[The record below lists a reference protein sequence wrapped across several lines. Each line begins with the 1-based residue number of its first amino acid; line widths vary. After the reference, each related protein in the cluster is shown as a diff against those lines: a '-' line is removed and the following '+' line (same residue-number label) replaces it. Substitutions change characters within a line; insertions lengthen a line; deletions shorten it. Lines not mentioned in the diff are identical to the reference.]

1 MVKRNQYSK
10 EIIEKIGKNMA
21 KRLVKELENH
31 EFEKYIFSES
41 LEGLE
46 KGQELYDSLGDILK
60 KVFIEYLIDEC
71 VKLDNKE

>member
-1 MVKRNQYSK
+1 MVKSNQYSK

-21 KRLVKELENH
+21 ERLIKELENH
-31 EFEKYIFSES
+31 EFKKYIFSES
-41 LEGLE
+41 LESLE
-46 KGQELYDSLGDILK
+46 EGQELYDDLGEILK